1 MTAPS
6 SLSATDAMLKRRH
19 RKEKRFR
26 LYGLLALIF
35 ALTMLVV
42 LLVSIVAKGSGAFMT
57 TQIKLDITLD
67 RQVLDPESTGS
78 IEAYRYAPVQK
89 LAQHSLKKRFPA
101 VQERR
106 DLLEL
111 YALISRSSSLAIQ
124 NAAIDHHEQP
134 NQTVTLWLQTSSAV
148 DAYVRHGS
156 TGHLTQQ
163 QQHWVDVLKQKGEIR
178 TTFNRNFFTNADS
191 RDPTIAGI
199 LGSFMGSLLTVFAC
213 MLISMPIG
221 VAAAVYL
228 QEFAPKNR
236 FTDLIE
242 VNINN
247 LAAVPSIVF
256 GLLGLSIFLTFF
268 GMPRS
273 APLVGGCTLAMLV
286 LPTIIIA
293 TRNALKAVPS
303 TIRDAARALGATE
316 VQVLLHHTLPL
327 ALPGIMTGTILSI
340 ARALGETAPLLMIGM
355 VAFVADVPTSLLDPA
370 TTLPVQIYLWSDN
383 PESGFVEKTSGCI
396 VLLLGLLCL
405 LNFAAAAVRTRF
417 EIKW

>member
-1 MTAPS
+1 MTSEPA
-6 SLSATDAMLKRRH
+6 LLATDPRLAHRH

-26 LYGLLALIF
+26 LYGLMALAFSL
-35 ALTMLVV
+35 LMLVV
-42 LLVSIVAKGSGAFMT
+42 LLTSIIVNGSGAFT
-57 TQIKLDITLD
+57 TSQIKLDIYLD
-67 RQVLDPESTGS
+67 RQLLDPESTGDPN
-78 IEAYRYAPVQK
+78 IYRYAPVQK
-89 LAQHSLKKRFPA
+89 LAQASLRAMFPS
-101 VQERR
+101 VTERR
-106 DLLEL
+106 DLMEL
-111 YALISRSSSLAIQ
+111 YALIGRGSNLMIQ
-124 NAAIDHHEQP
+124 QAAMDYHAQP
-134 NQTVTLWLQTSSAV
+134 NHTVTLWLQTSSMA
-148 DAYVRHGS
+148 DAYVRHRA
-156 TGHLTQQ
+156 TGHLSQQ
-163 QQHWVDVLKQKGEIR
+163 QQHWIDLLQQKDVIR
-178 TTFNRNFFTNADS
+178 TTFNTGFFTNADS
-191 RDPTIAGI
+191 RDPAFAGI
-199 LGSFMGSLLTVFAC
+199 LGSFMGSLLTVLAC
-213 MLISMPIG
+213 MLVSLPLG
-221 VAAAVYL
+221 VAAAIYL

-236 FTDLIE
+236 STDLIE

-256 GLLGLSIFLTFF
+256 GLLGLTIFLAFF

-273 APLVGGCTLAMLV
+273 APLVGGFTLAMLV

-355 VAFVADVPTSLLDPA
+355 VAFVADVPTSLTDPA

-396 VLLLGLLCL
+396 VILLALLCA
-405 LNFAAAAVRTRF
+405 LNFAAAAIRTRF
-417 EIKW
+417 ETKW